1 MSRIEALAKIR
12 AARAARMLRRPK
24 NPADLARRLDPKFR
38 VTPAIRLL
46 SNEFR
51 RWIKEP
57 DQRDVLSTP
66 PRTGKSQLAVW
77 AVVWALG
84 EDPDLEIVIISN
96 GDDLAKEHSSKVRDI
111 INEHHEFLGYRIA
124 PDKTA
129 VGRWRVDGRK
139 GGMLAAGINS
149 HIVGFG
155 ADLMILDDIVGG
167 AAEAD
172 SEAHR
177 KKILNEYQG
186 SLATRIHPGGSCM
199 IVMTRWHE
207 EDLAGSVIAN
217 EPGRWNVTNIP
228 AVARRG
234 VPDALDR
241 QPGEVMV
248 SALGYT
254 PVHYADLRRTVGE
267 RVWHSQFMGMPSTP
281 EGSLVR
287 RAWLDGWR
295 MPCAPANPVMTVIG
309 VDPSDSGKGDKCG
322 LVAASRTREN
332 VVALIADRSKQMTSD
347 EWAVAAVQLAS
358 EVGASQIAIEGFSA
372 RETYTTLVRNAINR
386 AQEKGTLRHP
396 IKVTSWP
403 EKGKPRPGDAFARAA
418 GLLQALEVGT
428 ARMGGQHPT
437 FEDEA
442 VLWQAGQHQPDSLAA
457 FVVAQDV
464 LMTAIGKQWQIG
476 SPIDAAAAG
485 NVGGATITALPTA
498 QAGVPW
504 WDRQYG

>member
-199 IVMTRWHE
+199 IVRRI
-207 EDLAGSVIAN
+207 S
-217 EPGRWNVTNIP
+217 PGR
-228 AVARRG
+228 
-234 VPDALDR
+234 
-241 QPGEVMV
+241 
-248 SALGYT
+248 
-254 PVHYADLRRTVGE
+254 
-267 RVWHSQFMGMPSTP
+267 
-281 EGSLVR
+281 
-287 RAWLDGWR
+287 
-295 MPCAPANPVMTVIG
+295 
-309 VDPSDSGKGDKCG
+309 
-322 LVAASRTREN
+322 
-332 VVALIADRSKQMTSD
+332 
-347 EWAVAAVQLAS
+347 
-358 EVGASQIAIEGFSA
+358 
-372 RETYTTLVRNAINR
+372 
-386 AQEKGTLRHP
+386 
-396 IKVTSWP
+396 
-403 EKGKPRPGDAFARAA
+403 
-418 GLLQALEVGT
+418 
-428 ARMGGQHPT
+428 
-437 FEDEA
+437 
-442 VLWQAGQHQPDSLAA
+442 
-457 FVVAQDV
+457 
-464 LMTAIGKQWQIG
+464 
-476 SPIDAAAAG
+476 
-485 NVGGATITALPTA
+485 
-498 QAGVPW
+498 
-504 WDRQYG
+504 

>member
-1 MSRIEALAKIR
+1 M
-12 AARAARMLRRPK
+12 
-24 NPADLARRLDPKFR
+24 
-38 VTPAIRLL
+38 
-46 SNEFR
+46 
-51 RWIKEP
+51 
-57 DQRDVLSTP
+57 
-66 PRTGKSQLAVW
+66 
-77 AVVWALG
+77 
-84 EDPDLEIVIISN
+84 
-96 GDDLAKEHSSKVRDI
+96 
-111 INEHHEFLGYRIA
+111 
-124 PDKTA
+124 
-129 VGRWRVDGRK
+129 
-139 GGMLAAGINS
+139 
-149 HIVGFG
+149 
-155 ADLMILDDIVGG
+155 
-167 AAEAD
+167 
-172 SEAHR
+172 
-177 KKILNEYQG
+177 
-186 SLATRIHPGGSCM
+186 
-199 IVMTRWHE
+199 
-207 EDLAGSVIAN
+207 IAN